1 MTAEITPYP
10 GDLIDVAQAA
20 ALCGVSPVTI
30 RSWINRGY
38 RNAAG
43 ELVKLPVARRDG
55 RLILLDPV
63 DVAKADQATKTRA
76 RRYVLRGEAA

>member
-1 MTAEITPYP
+1 LAVEITPYP
-10 GDLIDVAQAA
+10 GDLIDTDQAA
-20 ALCGVSPVTI
+20 TLCGVSPVTI

-38 RNAAG
+38 HTPAG
-43 ELVKLPVARRDG
+43 VVKLPVARRDG
-55 RLILLDPV
+55 RLILLNPV